1 MDAIQ
6 FIQTTPEQLQT
17 AIIEGVR
24 KELNELK
31 KEFQPKEPTAYLS
44 RQEVKQMLGINLTTL
59 NNWTKKGILISYGIG
74 GRVYYKR
81 HEVEKAIIQ
90 LQTIQR

>member
-1 MDAIQ
+1 MSVIQ
-6 FIQTTPEQLQT
+6 FIQISPEQLQT

-24 KELNELK
+24 KELEELK
-31 KEFQPKEPTAYLS
+31 KDFQPKEPTIYLS
-44 RQEVKQMLGINLTTL
+44 RQEVRRLLGINLTTL

-81 HEVEKAIIQ
+81 HEVENAIQ
-90 LQTIQR
+90 PVV

>member
-1 MDAIQ
+1 MSVIQ
-6 FIQTTPEQLQT
+6 FIQTSPEQLQA

-24 KELNELK
+24 KELEELK
-31 KEFQPKEPTAYLS
+31 KDFQPKEPTVYLS

-59 NNWTKKGILISYGIG
+59 NNWTKKGILTAYGIG

-81 HEVEKAIIQ
+81 NEVENAIQPIV
-90 LQTIQR
+90 

>member
-6 FIQTTPEQLQT
+6 FIQTSPEQLQA

-31 KEFQPKEPTAYLS
+31 KDFQPKEPTVYLS

-90 LQTIQR
+90 LQTIQH

>member
-1 MDAIQ
+1 MSVIQ
-6 FIQTTPEQLQT
+6 FIQTSPEQLQA

-24 KELNELK
+24 KELDELK
-31 KEFQPKEPTAYLS
+31 KDFQPKEPTTYLS

-59 NNWTKKGILISYGIG
+59 NNWTKKGILTAYGIG

-81 HEVEKAIIQ
+81 NEVENAIQPIV
-90 LQTIQR
+90 

>member
-1 MDAIQ
+1 MDTIQ
-6 FIQTTPEQLQT
+6 FIQTSPEQLQA

-31 KEFQPKEPTAYLS
+31 KDFQPKEPTVYLS

-59 NNWTKKGILISYGIG
+59 NNWTKKGILTSYGIG

-90 LQTIQR
+90 LQTA

>member
-1 MDAIQ
+1 MDTIQ
-6 FIQTTPEQLQT
+6 FIQTSPEQLQA

-24 KELNELK
+24 KELND
-31 KEFQPKEPTAYLS
+31 FQPKEPTAYLS

-59 NNWTKKGILISYGIG
+59 NNWTKKGILTSYGIG

-90 LQTIQR
+90 LQTIQH